1 MSMTNPSFIR
11 SYVQQTKQT
20 LHQAGSLARDVLH
33 FRFGGAALFFLAAWP
48 VVLTEGILYATGWR
62 AGVVEMDVLL
72 PMVLNLVV
80 FSIAHTVITYPMHE
94 ALVECGYLEDDDYL
108 FKMLLGVNP
117 DGDVG
122 DSGTE
127 PSE

>member
-1 MSMTNPSFIR
+1 
-11 SYVQQTKQT
+11 
-20 LHQAGSLARDVLH
+20 
-33 FRFGGAALFFLAAWP
+33 
-48 VVLTEGILYATGWR
+48 
-62 AGVVEMDVLL
+62 
-72 PMVLNLVV
+72 
-80 FSIAHTVITYPMHE
+80 MHE